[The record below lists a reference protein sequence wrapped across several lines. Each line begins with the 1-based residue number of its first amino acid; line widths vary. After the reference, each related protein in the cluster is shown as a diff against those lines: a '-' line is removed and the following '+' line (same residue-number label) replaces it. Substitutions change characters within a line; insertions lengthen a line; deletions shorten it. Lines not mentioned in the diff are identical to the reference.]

1 MEPLHPFYERYFDIL
16 DIAFQPIVDIHSG
29 ITFAVEALLRGTD
42 VLGYVSIASFFDHLY
57 ENNILYTFDL
67 HLREKV
73 IEKFCMIEG
82 YEHLKLFY
90 NLDNRV
96 LEMTDF
102 SKGNTFRI
110 LRRYGLDH
118 KSIVFELSEQNEITN
133 IDHFS
138 RLMHH
143 YSDEGFCIAIDDFG
157 IGQSGYKLL
166 YHCSPNIIK
175 IDRFFL
181 SSIDKDPKK
190 KLLARNMVKLATLLG
205 SRVVAEGVET
215 DRELFVCKEIGAH
228 MVQGYFVQHP
238 SIDTT
243 KIIARYPHVV
253 GTTVREERL
262 KGEQSIILKRLEPI
276 KPIVIGDSVESL
288 LDLLKADDE
297 LFLVPIV
304 DSASYPKGIIHEHR
318 LKSVIYSPFGR
329 SLIQNRSSNLSVLDT
344 YIEPIPVVDV
354 AMPLETIIELFSLSP
369 SAPGVL
375 VTESSRYIGYLSARE
390 LIEVVHERHL
400 ISARDEN
407 PLTRLPGNFRINEY
421 IAQTLDNREE
431 AVVVYF
437 DFDHFKPYNDH
448 YGFRNG
454 DRVILLFTE
463 LMHKCLPLEYFK
475 GHIGGDDFFMGAL
488 LHGTVTFESVCS
500 HIETLIQKFIEE
512 VRDFYDAKDRERGYI
527 LSEDREGNI
536 KEFKLLAVSA
546 VIIRIG
552 SGSNLLTGEHL
563 QQLFAQQKKKAKKSS
578 THMSIVH
585 TEAI

>member
-500 HIETLIQKFIEE
+500 HIEALIQKFIEE

-552 SGSNLLTGEHL
+552 SGSTLLTGEHL

>member
-67 HLREKV
+67 RLREKV

>member
-1 MEPLHPFYERYFDIL
+1 MEPLHPFYERYFDVL

-57 ENNILYTFDL
+57 DNNILYTFDL
-67 HLREKV
+67 RLREKV

-110 LRRYGLDH
+110 LKRYGLDH

-190 KLLARNMVKLATLLG
+190 KLLARNMVKLATLIG

-238 SIDTT
+238 TIDTS

-262 KGEQSIILKRLEPI
+262 KGEQSIILKRLEPL

-288 LDLLKADDE
+288 LDLLKADDK

-369 SAPGVL
+369 NAPGVL

-421 IAQTLDNREE
+421 IAHTLDNREE

-488 LHGTVTFESVCS
+488 LHGTVTFESVCT

-552 SGSNLLTGEHL
+552 SGSTLLTGEHL
-563 QQLFAQQKKKAKKSS
+563 QQLFAQQKKKAKKSP

-585 TEAI
+585 TEEI